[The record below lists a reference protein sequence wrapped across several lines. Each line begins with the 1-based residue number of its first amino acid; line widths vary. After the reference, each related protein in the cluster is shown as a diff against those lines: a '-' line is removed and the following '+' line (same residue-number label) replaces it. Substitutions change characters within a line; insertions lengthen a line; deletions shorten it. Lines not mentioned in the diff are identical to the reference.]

1 MDSQYGIAVT
11 NKFCLFDDDDDV
23 DPYEIL
29 KQEELKRTEA
39 LAKEKADKS
48 KPTKKTKKTAP
59 QTDNKT
65 KLTEQNTQKKEE
77 KVVPSQARN
86 QQNERPPR
94 SARQNRENREPRED
108 RRPRRPEEN
117 SSMTNETRDKP
128 EGGFGNRMESR
139 GGFSGRPRGRGGP
152 RGRGRG
158 GFDRG
163 GFSGKRE
170 FERHS
175 GSDRTG
181 VKSMEKREGSGAH
194 NWGTFKDDLDEEAS
208 KENEEPKESWNQG
221 EDAENQDPNESTE
234 STEQTVAEGEKTPK
248 QLTLD
253 EWKAQEE
260 KKRLKTDFNL
270 RKPNEGSDSSQL
282 KGTAYKKQRNTSDD
296 EEEEDD
302 EEEYEEEDDHKS
314 KSQLPIRITFNDSPR
329 RGGRGGRR
337 PRGGRGPRGSMGRGD
352 RRGNS
357 RDTAPRFDDEADFP
371 SLVKSAA

>member
-29 KQEELKRTEA
+29 KQEEQKRTEA

-77 KVVPSQARN
+77 KVVPSQART

-117 SSMTNETRDKP
+117 SSMTNEPRDKP

-163 GFSGKRE
+163 GFGGKRE

-234 STEQTVAEGEKTPK
+234 STEQTVC
-248 QLTLD
+248 
-253 EWKAQEE
+253 
-260 KKRLKTDFNL
+260 R